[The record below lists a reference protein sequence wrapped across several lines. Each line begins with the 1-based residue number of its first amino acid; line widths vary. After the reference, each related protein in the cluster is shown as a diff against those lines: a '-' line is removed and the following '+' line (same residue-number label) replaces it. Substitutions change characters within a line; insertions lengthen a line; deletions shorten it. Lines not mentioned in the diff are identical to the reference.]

1 MRVLMYGLGSVGS
14 TMARM
19 LLQRG
24 ATIVGAVVASESKNG
39 RDVGELLG
47 LDAPLG
53 AVAHTD
59 ADAALALQPDL
70 VVMSIASY
78 MDDMREP
85 ILRSLRAGADVIS
98 LAEELMYSRFTS
110 PEATAEI
117 DAVAKE
123 HGVSFVATGH
133 QDGYWVSLV
142 SVLMGTCFTIDEVR
156 GHCSWNVDD
165 FGAELA
171 RDQQVGATPEEFAAW
186 AAATGD
192 RPPTFGRTALH
203 ALAAMAGLDVV
214 ESTTTSEPEIATAPL
229 HCKALGCDVE
239 AGKVIGFT
247 DIDEVTTAQGVRLRL
262 EMTGKVYAEG
272 ESDSNTWEVVGEP
285 TVRIHS
291 ADLATH
297 WTTCSTLVNRIP
309 QLIAAEP
316 GYRTIDELPQLRFQ
330 AEGFQPED

>member
-19 LLQRG
+19 LLERG
-24 ATIVGAVVASESKNG
+24 ATIVGAVIASESKDG
-39 RDVGELLG
+39 KDVGELLG
-47 LDAPLG
+47 RDAPLG
-53 AVAHTD
+53 VVATTD
-59 ADAALALQPDL
+59 ADAALALEPDL

-85 ILRSLRAGADVIS
+85 VLRCLRAGADVIS
-98 LAEELMYSRFTS
+98 LAEELMDSRLTS

-123 HGVSFVATGH
+123 HGARFVATGH

-142 SVLMGTCFTIDEVR
+142 SVLMGTCFGIDEVH
-156 GHCSWNVDD
+156 GQCSWNVDD

-171 RDQQVGATPEEFAAW
+171 RDQQVGTTLEEFEAW
-186 AAATGD
+186 VSTTAE

-203 ALAAMAGLDVV
+203 ALAEMAGLEVV
-214 ESTTTSEPEIATAPL
+214 DSTTSTKPEIAAARIP
-229 HCKALGCDVE
+229 CRALGIDLEPGQVT
-239 AGKVIGFT
+239 GFT
-247 DIDEVTTAQGVRLRL
+247 DVDEVTTAEGVTLRL
-262 EMTGKVYAEG
+262 EMTGKVYGPG
-272 ESDSNTWEVVGEP
+272 ESDSNTWEVRGEP

-297 WTTCSTLVNRIP
+297 YTTCSTLLNRIP
-309 QLIAAEP
+309 QLRAAEP
-316 GYRTIDELPQLRFQ
+316 GYRTIAELGQLGYRPGSL
-330 AEGFQPED
+330 AGA